1 MMSAVALSSSGVI
14 RAAAPVKATARALG
28 LVGAPAMP
36 AGLPGASM
44 RLKQQHF
51 GKRPAMT
58 GVRRRGVLVVRADGI
73 DEAAKLAM
81 AGPSDKTGPAAS
93 AVVPKL
99 PRSDCARVVAAE
111 EGFNLATT
119 SFGTIGLSVGRAV
132 WTGASRAVPS
142 SRAPREG
149 GRRRIVSFVVRGAC
163 PVRAASRAPF
173 VEAEATST
181 TRGLSSTSAMEML
194 PPGR

>member
-1 MMSAVALSSSGVI
+1 MSAVALSSSGVI
-14 RAAAPVKATARALG
+14 RAAAPLKATARPALR
-28 LVGAPAMP
+28 VGAPAMP

-44 RLKQQHF
+44 RLKQQQR
-51 GKRPAMT
+51 GLKRPAMT
-58 GVRRRGVLVVRADGI
+58 GSRRGVLVVRADGI

-132 WTGASRAVPS
+132 WT
-142 SRAPREG
+142 
-149 GRRRIVSFVVRGAC
+149 
-163 PVRAASRAPF
+163 
-173 VEAEATST
+173 
-181 TRGLSSTSAMEML
+181 
-194 PPGR
+194 

>member
-14 RAAAPVKATARALG
+14 RAAAPLKATARPALR
-28 LVGAPAMP
+28 VGAPAGMP

-44 RLKQQHF
+44 RLKQQQAR

-132 WTGASRAVPS
+132 WT
-142 SRAPREG
+142 
-149 GRRRIVSFVVRGAC
+149 
-163 PVRAASRAPF
+163 
-173 VEAEATST
+173 
-181 TRGLSSTSAMEML
+181 
-194 PPGR
+194 